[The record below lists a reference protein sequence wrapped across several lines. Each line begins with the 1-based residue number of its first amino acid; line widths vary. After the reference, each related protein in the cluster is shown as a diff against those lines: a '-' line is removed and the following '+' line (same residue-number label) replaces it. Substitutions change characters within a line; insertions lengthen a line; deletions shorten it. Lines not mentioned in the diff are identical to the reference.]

1 MKLSLILVALFS
13 TSSLLAAAASLADT
27 SDGTIKGD
35 EELEEEAI
43 RLREDSIKYFHEP
56 GSHEPGSDG
65 MLGHYDTRYFQRLLS
80 YEEKQD
86 TQVHMVRAYL
96 DILQAKGIET
106 WIAHGTLL
114 GWWWNGKVG
123 NMISSP
129 HYTLALTNTIT
140 TSVDASM
147 GLGH

>member
-1 MKLSLILVALFS
+1 MKLSLLLVALFS
-13 TSSLLAAAASLADT
+13 TSTLLAEAAALLDT
-27 SDGTIKGD
+27 SDVTMRGE
-35 EELEEEAI
+35 EELDEEAI
-43 RLREDSIKYFHEP
+43 RLHEDSIKYFHEP

-96 DILQAKGIET
+96 DVFQAKGIET

-123 NMISSP
+123 SMIHLCSFTSP
-129 HYTLALTNTIT
+129 
-140 TSVDASM
+140 D
-147 GLGH
+147 